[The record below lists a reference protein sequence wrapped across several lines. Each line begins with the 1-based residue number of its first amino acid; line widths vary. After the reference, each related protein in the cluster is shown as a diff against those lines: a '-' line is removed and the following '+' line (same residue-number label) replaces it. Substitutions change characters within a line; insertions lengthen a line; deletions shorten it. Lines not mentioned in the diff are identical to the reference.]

1 MTPPDRNQSPFVPAG
16 RMNQNVSIIICSRNR
31 AAQLEK
37 CLDSIR
43 EDEMLATA
51 AELVLVDNGS
61 MDDTQRVMKAHA
73 DRARYPVVVRLE
85 PDAGLSRARNVG
97 LDAASGDLLLF
108 TDDDCY
114 MDPGYLLLAVEI
126 FESGEFDFGGG
137 QIILHDERDAFVGH
151 NLFEHRRTLEP
162 GRFMPAGTIQGSS
175 MIFHRRVVE
184 AVGFFD
190 TMLGAGTPFPCEDID
205 YVARASF
212 AGFTGGLFPELVV
225 RHEHGRRTA
234 REFRDILTDYDRGRG
249 AYYAKNIMA
258 GRLFFLF
265 HWIRQS
271 LGPERGIATEI
282 TSAWRYLKMRIR
294 G

>member
-1 MTPPDRNQSPFVPAG
+1 MDPKA
-16 RMNQNVSIIICSRNR
+16 SIIICSRNR
-31 AAQLEK
+31 DAQLGK

-51 AELVLVDNGS
+51 AELVLIDNS
-61 MDDTQRVMKAHA
+61 STDETRQTMERHA
-73 DRARYPVVVRLE
+73 DRARYPVLVRQE

-114 MDPGYLLLAVEI
+114 MDPGYIPLAVEI
-126 FESGEFDFGGG
+126 FESGEYDFGGG
-137 QIILHDERDAFVGH
+137 QIILHDERDTLIGH
-151 NLFEHRRTLEP
+151 NRFDHRRTLEP
-162 GRFMPAGTIQGSS
+162 GRFIPAGTIQGSS

-184 AVGFFD
+184 TLGFFD
-190 TMLGAGTPFPCEDID
+190 CMLGAGTPFPCEDID
-205 YVARASF
+205 YAARASF

-225 RHEHGRRTA
+225 RHDHGRRTG
-234 REFRDILTDYDRGRG
+234 REFADILRNYDKGRG
-249 AYYAKNIMA
+249 AYYAKNILE
-258 GRLFFLF
+258 GRASFLF
-265 HWIRQS
+265 HWFRQS

>member
-1 MTPPDRNQSPFVPAG
+1 MTPPNWNRTPLVQA
-16 RMNQNVSIIICSRNR
+16 RLMNPKVSIIICSRNR

-51 AELVLVDNGS
+51 AELVLIDNGS
-61 MDDTQRVMKAHA
+61 MDDTNQIMEAHA
-73 DRARYPVVVRLE
+73 DRARYPVLVRME
-85 PDAGLSRARNVG
+85 PEAGLSRARNAG

-114 MDPGYLLLAVEI
+114 MDPGYIPLAAEI
-126 FESGEFDFGGG
+126 FESEEFDFGGG
-137 QIILHDERDAFVGH
+137 QIILYDERDASIGQ

-162 GRFMPAGTIQGSS
+162 YRFIPAGTIQGSS
-175 MIFHRRVVE
+175 MIFRRRVVE
-184 AVGFFD
+184 EIGFFD

-205 YVARASF
+205 YAARASF
-212 AGFTGGLFPELVV
+212 VGFTGGLFPELVV
-225 RHEHGRRTA
+225 RHDHGRRTG
-234 REFRDILTDYDRGRG
+234 REFADILINYDRGRG
-249 AYYAKNIMA
+249 AYYAKNILA
-258 GRLFFLF
+258 GRLTFLF

-271 LGPERGIATEI
+271 LGPERSAATEI
-282 TSAWRYLKMRIR
+282 KSAWRYLRMRIR